1 MEIRKIAIL
10 TSGGDAPGMNAAIRA
25 VVRTA
30 NYHHMEVIGVY
41 RGYAGLLKK
50 EFRLLLPEDTA
61 DTIER
66 GGTMLYTARCKAFYE
81 REGVLKGIEAL
92 REEGVDALVAIG
104 GDGTFRGAK
113 AMADEG
119 FPVIGIPA
127 TIDLDLGCT
136 EYSIGFDTAVNT
148 AMEAI
153 DKVRDTS
160 TSHERISIIEV
171 MGRRAGY
178 IALWSGIACG
188 SEEILLPETYDYN
201 DKALVDRILQ
211 RENKGKK
218 QHIIVNAEGIGESEG
233 LARRIENLTGIE
245 TRATILGYMQRG
257 GSPTAKDR
265 VTASQMGSH
274 AVLALLEGRVNRVV
288 VMQDGRVKDIDIQE
302 ALKIP
307 KVLPEDLMEMTHSL
321 VRS

>member
-1 MEIRKIAIL
+1 MEIRKIAVL

-25 VVRTA
+25 VVRYG
-30 NYHHMEVIGVY
+30 YHHDLEVIGVS
-41 RGYAGLLKK
+41 RGYAGMLKK

-66 GGTMLYTARCKAFYE
+66 GGTLLYTARCKAFYE
-81 REGVLKGIEAL
+81 RAGILRGIEAL
-92 REEGVDALVAIG
+92 RGEGVDALIAIG

-119 FPVIGIPA
+119 FPVIGVPA

-153 DKVRDTS
+153 DKVRDSS

-171 MGRRAGY
+171 MGRNAGY
-178 IALWSGIACG
+178 LALWSGIACG
-188 SEEILLPETYDYN
+188 SEEILLPETYNYN
-201 DKALVDRILQ
+201 DKALVDRILE
-211 RENKGKK
+211 REKHGKK

-265 VTASQMGSH
+265 VTASQMGCR
-274 AVLALLEGRVNRVV
+274 AVQALLEGRVDRVV
-288 VMQDGRVKDIDIQE
+288 VMQQGQVTDIDITE
-302 ALKIP
+302 ALEMP
-307 KVLPEDLMEMTHSL
+307 KKLPEDLMEMTHSL
-321 VRS
+321 VRN